1 MEWAPEL
8 FLCRYVSFGD
18 FPKLLL
24 HFSTTIKIYTFKY
37 VLRASYIIFTMVD
50 ADNYIVMRT
59 LQEML
64 LNIINSRLKSKPSVR
79 EWENDVNPADNKW
92 VG

>member
-1 MEWAPEL
+1 
-8 FLCRYVSFGD
+8 
-18 FPKLLL
+18 
-24 HFSTTIKIYTFKY
+24 
-37 VLRASYIIFTMVD
+37 MVD